1 MAAQVLGA
9 HGSGPWV
16 GEGMWRRALRA
27 VGVGVE
33 AAATPSCTVPLMARL
48 GLVDAIGQLLVRPLS
63 PAIQRG
69 AGRGCF

>member
-1 MAAQVLGA
+1 MTLGPDLCVAAQVLGA

-16 GEGMWRRALRA
+16 GERMWRRALRA

-48 GLVDAIGQLLVRPLS
+48 GLVDAIGQLLVRPQ
-63 PAIQRG
+63 PQG
-69 AGRGCF
+69 